1 MDRTSKTVLWRRTC
15 GRRLSYPTNR
25 TPTQPTV
32 SRPALTLHHR
42 EEREE
47 ERAQNAIFE
56 QEVRDRRSWNL
67 SPSSSSPTVKPAA
80 IRRNRPPRNQTPP
93 TLRFDDVGS
102 LIPYNQSR
110 HTPWLSAFIYLSRYL
125 SRFVTPGASG
135 KASHSCGVHERR
147 RKTFAT
153 PRTTTRPSPQRRQ

>member
-1 MDRTSKTVLWRRTC
+1 MDSTSKTVLWRRTC

-67 SPSSSSPTVKPAA
+67 SPSSSSPTVNRLHPSQLPLPQPNAFASVSTKL
-80 IRRNRPPRNQTPP
+80 IR
-93 TLRFDDVGS
+93 V
-102 LIPYNQSR
+102 
-110 HTPWLSAFIYLSRYL
+110 
-125 SRFVTPGASG
+125 
-135 KASHSCGVHERR
+135 
-147 RKTFAT
+147 
-153 PRTTTRPSPQRRQ
+153 